1 MRPARVLL
9 AIGALAVA
17 GCDGK
22 PAAVESSASGQE
34 QASPPPAATPPPALA
49 MPQGRFEAIT
59 NTAMGVTGDLD
70 ASGRE
75 FRFAQGQAYRLAAVG
90 RLKASAAYASTK
102 ASFASLI
109 NVPDTADLA
118 VLKVESEDK
127 GKARNGGFC
136 GADRTTFLVAHRGV
150 DGGGSPAFFLM
161 AFKGVAAP
169 SESSPESD
177 LCGTFMYAPKGG

>member
-17 GCDGK
+17 GCDRK

-90 RLKASAAYASTK
+90 RQAPEGLGG
-102 ASFASLI
+102 
-109 NVPDTADLA
+109 
-118 VLKVESEDK
+118 VLD
-127 GKARNGGFC
+127 
-136 GADRTTFLVAHRGV
+136 
-150 DGGGSPAFFLM
+150 
-161 AFKGVAAP
+161 GVA
-169 SESSPESD
+169 SR
-177 LCGTFMYAPKGG
+177 GGDRALRGHPRRQRGSRPCP

>member
-17 GCDGK
+17 GCDRK
-22 PAAVESSASGQE
+22 PAAVEIVGLRAGAGSAAARRSAAPRARHASGQVGSDH
-34 QASPPPAATPPPALA
+34 QHRHGRDRRPRRLGRRVQVRPGPSLSPRRRRAA
-49 MPQGRFEAIT
+49 QGLGRLCIDQGFLRQPDQRARYGGSCGPE
-59 NTAMGVTGDLD
+59 
-70 ASGRE
+70 GRE
-75 FRFAQGQAYRLAAVG
+75 RGEGKGAKRGLLR
-90 RLKASAAYASTK
+90 RR
-102 ASFASLI
+102 
-109 NVPDTADLA
+109 PHDL
-118 VLKVESEDK
+118 
-127 GKARNGGFC
+127 
-136 GADRTTFLVAHRGV
+136 LVAHRGV